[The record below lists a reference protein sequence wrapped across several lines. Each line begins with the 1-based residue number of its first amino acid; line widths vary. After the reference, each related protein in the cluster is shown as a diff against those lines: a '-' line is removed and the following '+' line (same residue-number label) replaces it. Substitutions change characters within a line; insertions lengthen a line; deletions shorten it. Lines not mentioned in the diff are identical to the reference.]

1 MLTSFCILVAHFEI
15 VKYNEVMIK
24 ILISFLY
31 LSANA
36 YALDLPQVNLSET
49 LQEQKQGN
57 EFLQIIWNTDTVVAD
72 IETQVYLKALGHE
85 LSTYSEDPSKHV
97 DFLMLNDNS
106 INAFA
111 GPYGYIGVHTGMLL
125 SSEEEAE
132 LAGVLSHELSHITQN
147 HLSRFSEKTDK
158 QTYIMVAGM
167 LAAALVDNSNASQAI
182 AASTVA
188 GTAQQNINFTRE
200 HEWEADRIG
209 TNMLSKS
216 GFDPSGM
223 AHFFEK
229 LQDDVNAQE
238 FLRSHPLSI
247 NRISDAMQ
255 RSSRLT
261 GNYREDS
268 FEYQTI
274 KAKLY
279 YHLHKRIKLEKK
291 QDLTLYMQAYDAFEG
306 QKYTLAEDYVK
317 QLLTLNQSAPSHI
330 LAGRIYSKLGQLEAA
345 QQYFLPVLKNEA
357 GVYYAAKAYMDNQQT
372 QQGILLLRRHLKQ
385 NSGTYLSHK
394 LLSSLYVD
402 VGSLDRAHIHNAK
415 ALVTQGKLEQAIER
429 YERAKTTTRSQD
441 LFDIISV
448 EIERLEKRINLYKE
462 LS

>member
-1 MLTSFCILVAHFEI
+1 
-15 VKYNEVMIK
+15 MIK
-24 ILISFLY
+24 IVAMCSFLVT
-31 LSANA
+31 NA
-36 YALDLPQVNLSET
+36 YALNLPQTNLPES
-49 LQEQKQGN
+49 LQEQKKGN
-57 EFLQIIWNTDTVVAD
+57 EFLQIIWNTDRVVGD
-72 IETQVYLKALGHE
+72 VETQVYLKKIGHE
-85 LSTYSEDPSKHV
+85 LSTFSEDPSKHF
-97 DFLMLNDNS
+97 DFLMLDDNS

-125 SSEEEAE
+125 SSESEAE
-132 LAGVLSHELSHITQN
+132 LAGVLSHEMSHVTQN

-167 LAAALVDNSNASQAI
+167 IAAALVDNTNASQAI

-209 TNMLSKS
+209 TNMLSKT

-229 LQDDVNAQE
+229 LKDDPNAQE

-247 NRISDAMQ
+247 NRVSDAMQ

-261 GNYREDS
+261 GDYREDS

-279 YHLHKRIKLEKK
+279 YHQNKRIKLNK
-291 QDLTLYMQAYDAFEG
+291 DLSVTLYMQAYEALEA
-306 QKYTLAEDYVK
+306 QKYILAKSYID
-317 QLLTLNQSAPSHI
+317 QLLEKNQSEPSYI
-330 LAGRIYSKLGQLEAA
+330 LAGRVYSKLGQLEIA
-345 QQYFLPVLKNEA
+345 QQHFSKVLQTES
-357 GVYYAAKAYMDNQQT
+357 GVYYAAQAYLENRQT
-372 QQGILLLRRHLKQ
+372 QKGIQLLRRYLKQ
-385 NSGTYLSHK
+385 NSGTYQSHK

-402 VGSLDRAHIHNAK
+402 TGSLDRAHIHNAK
-415 ALVTQGKLEQAIER
+415 ALVTQGKLDQAIDR
-429 YERAKTTTRSQD
+429 YERAKSTTRSQD
-441 LFDIISV
+441 LFDVINV
-448 EIERLEKRINLYKE
+448 EIERLEKRIDLYKE
-462 LS
+462 LL

>member
-1 MLTSFCILVAHFEI
+1 
-15 VKYNEVMIK
+15 MIK
-24 ILISFLY
+24 IALVFLH
-31 LSANA
+31 LTANA
-36 YALDLPQVNLSET
+36 YALSLPKANLSES

-57 EFLQIIWNTDTVVAD
+57 EFLQIIWDTDKVIAD
-72 IETQVYLKALGHE
+72 VETQVYLKKIGNE
-85 LSTYSEDPSKHV
+85 MSTYSEDPAKHV
-97 DFLMLNDNS
+97 DFLMLNDAS

-125 SSEEEAE
+125 SSDSESE

-147 HLSRFSEKTDK
+147 HLARFSEKTDK

-209 TNMLSKS
+209 TTMLSKS

-229 LQDDVNAQE
+229 LKDDVNAQE

-247 NRISDAMQ
+247 NRVSDAMQ

-261 GNYREDS
+261 GDYRADS
-268 FEYQTI
+268 FEYQSI
-274 KAKLY
+274 KARLY
-279 YHLHKRIKLEKK
+279 YHQHGRIKLEK
-291 QDLTLYMQAYDAFEG
+291 DEAITLYMQAYDAFEE
-306 QKYTLAEDYVK
+306 QKYNTAQDYIEALLK
-317 QLLTLNQSAPSHI
+317 QNQSPSSHI
-330 LAGRIYSKLGQLEAA
+330 LAGRIYSKLGQLETA
-345 QQYFLPVLKNEA
+345 QQHFSTILA
-357 GVYYAAKAYMDNQQT
+357 GESAVYYSAKAYFENKQT
-372 QQGILLLRRHLKQ
+372 QQGIHLLRRYLKK
-385 NSGTYLSHK
+385 NSGTYQSHK
-394 LLSSLYVD
+394 LLSSLYVV

-415 ALVTQGKLEQAIER
+415 ALVLQGKLEQAIER

-441 LFDIISV
+441 LFDIIGV
-448 EIERLEKRINLYKE
+448 EIERLEKRIDLYKE
-462 LS
+462 LP